1 MSKQSKGNKLLCRY
15 NQMLYK
21 NYKEP
26 NYKPYTN
33 LYYRIF
39 LVLKQLRPYCVNYRL
54 NFILMSCEIY
64 TSIFWFL
71 FHYNMDYEFDI
82 VTREGERFT
91 IIRQMHLIKGDAFL
105 HNIFRDYFILAKR
118 FMFNINTNNIFQ
130 SLN

>member
-21 NYKEP
+21 TYKEP

-71 FHYNMDYEFDI
+71 FHYSMDHDFDI
-82 VTREGERFT
+82 VTREGERFI
-91 IIRQMHLIKGDAFL
+91 IIRQMHLIKGDAF
-105 HNIFRDYFILAKR
+105 FK
-118 FMFNINTNNIFQ
+118 
-130 SLN
+130 